1 MIAQFCDEINEIVEE
16 LKEDLSQKIPYWS
29 QIRTP
34 SELFDF
40 EQELQKTLNTLQ
52 ANIVRTVLEA
62 IHQDSEF
69 LIDCQKQALHQSGL
83 HSNGWRRVSVRTLSG
98 QKVRIQTLHSRKSKK
113 NFQKQKEK
121 QDVQKKTG
129 IIYPVLRRLGI
140 VRRTTPRMVAECNR
154 QMADGPSGAEA
165 EERLVSRE
173 IMCFQV
179 PMWFHLRDFASI
191 ALWQRKEAVSKLENV
206 LKIEPAP
213 LAGKRVVVGID
224 GGRLRIRTSKRED
237 DLSKGKEFTTN
248 KCEPKIF
255 VIYTIDKNGNKER
268 DREVIYD
275 GTIQGAEHLFALL
288 VLRLKQLGIAEAE
301 LLVITGDGAHWI
313 WKRSADLPVRLGLEK
328 VQVVEVVDFCHS
340 VSKLTKPAKLGIQ
353 GNEGATKWFKEMRK
367 LLKKGQVDT
376 VITALEKLDRKQ
388 DTEGEICKAIEYFQ
402 THKTRMQY
410 AQFRAE
416 GIPIGSGVIESAVR
430 RIINLRMNGA
440 SIFWLPESAES
451 VLYLRCQS
459 KSGRWVD
466 FVKSV
471 LTQWADD
478 MSLSLQQVQQ
488 IRQQIAS
495 RFLESHAPVWINS
508 REEIIKWAVNLLE
521 EDDALIV
528 DTETTGL
535 SSQDEII
542 QLAIL
547 DLDGKVLL
555 DTLLKPT
562 MPISSEAYELHG
574 IGSQSLKNAPSILEL
589 YDEIAN
595 LIRNRYLVAYN
606 AAFDQ
611 RLLTQTCNRHG
622 LPKFEVAGWYC
633 AMEKYTYF
641 RGKQDSEKDY
651 KSPSLISACT
661 QQGIIVDRAH
671 EAVQDCLLTLE
682 LIKSMA
688 NSARRGK

>member
-1 MIAQFCDEINEIVEE
+1 M
-16 LKEDLSQKIPYWS
+16 
-29 QIRTP
+29 
-34 SELFDF
+34 
-40 EQELQKTLNTLQ
+40 
-52 ANIVRTVLEA
+52 
-62 IHQDSEF
+62 
-69 LIDCQKQALHQSGL
+69 IDCQKQALRQMGVRSD
-83 HSNGWRRVSVRTLSG
+83 GWCRVSVRTFSG
-98 QKVRIQTLHSRKSKK
+98 QKVRIQTPHSRVSQK
-113 NFQKQKEK
+113 NFQKQTEK
-121 QDVQKKTG
+121 QDGQKGTH

-140 VRRTTPRMVAECNR
+140 VGRATPRMLAECSR
-154 QMADGPSGAEA
+154 QISDGPSRAEA
-165 EERLVSRE
+165 LERLSSYE
-173 IMCFQV
+173 IIFSKRLIWRYV
-179 PMWFHLRDFASI
+179 RDFTSI
-191 ALWQRKEAVSKLENV
+191 ALWQRQEAVSKLENV
-206 LKIEPAP
+206 QEIEPAP

-224 GGRLRIRTSKRED
+224 GGRLRIRTSKRKD
-237 DLSKGKEFTTN
+237 DLSEGREFTTN
-248 KCEPKIF
+248 ECEPKIF
-255 VIYTIDKNGNKER
+255 VIYTIDQNGQKER

-275 GTIQGAEHLFALL
+275 GTILAAEHLFALL
-288 VLRLKQLGIAEAE
+288 VLRLKQLGIAQAE

-328 VQVVEVVDFCHS
+328 VRMVEVVDFFHS

-353 GNEGATKWFKEMRK
+353 GHKESQKWFKEMRK

-376 VITALEKLDRKQ
+376 VITALQKLNDKQ

-430 RIINLRMNGA
+430 RIINLRMKGT
-440 SIFWLPESAES
+440 SIFWLPENAES

-471 LTQWADD
+471 LAQWADD
-478 MSLSLQQVQQ
+478 MSLSLQQVHQ
-488 IRQQIAS
+488 IREQIAS
-495 RFLESHAPVWINS
+495 RFLESHAPVWLNS

-521 EDDALIV
+521 DGDALVV

-535 SSQDEII
+535 SSNDEII

-574 IGSQSLKNAPSILEL
+574 IGYQSLKNAPSILDL
-589 YDEIAN
+589 YDKIAN

-611 RLLTQTCNRHG
+611 RLITQTCNRHG

-641 RGKQDSEKDY
+641 RGKHDGERNY

-671 EAVQDCLLTLE
+671 EAVKDCLLTLE

-688 NSARRGK
+688 NSDKRGK

>member
-1 MIAQFCDEINEIVEE
+1 MVAQFCDEINEIVEE
-16 LKEDLSQKIPYWS
+16 LKEELIPKMQDWS

-52 ANIVRTVLEA
+52 ANIVKKVLEA

-69 LIDCQKQALHQSGL
+69 LIDCQKQALRQMGVQSY
-83 HSNGWRRVSVRTLSG
+83 GWREVSVKTLSG
-98 QKVRIQTLHSRKSKK
+98 KEARIQTLYYRPRKKV
-113 NFQKQKEK
+113 FQKQPGKRLH
-121 QDVQKKTG
+121 QGRTG
-129 IIYPVLRRLGI
+129 IYPILRRLGI
-140 VRRTTPRMVAECNR
+140 VRRTTPRMLAECNR
-154 QMADGPSGAEA
+154 QIADGPSAAEA
-165 EERLVSRE
+165 KERLVSRE

-179 PMWFHLRDFASI
+179 PMWLQVRDFASI
-191 ALWQRKEAVSKLENV
+191 ALWQRKETVSKLEKV
-206 LKIEPAP
+206 QEIEPAP

-224 GGRLRIRTSKRED
+224 GGRLNIRTSKRNH
-237 DLSKGKEFTTN
+237 DLSEVKEYTTN
-248 KCEPKIF
+248 QCEPKIF
-255 VIYTIDKNGNKER
+255 VIYTIDKNGQKEC
-268 DREVIYD
+268 DRKVIYD
-275 GTIQGAEHLFALL
+275 GTIQGLEYLFSLL
-288 VLRLKQLGIAEAE
+288 VLRLKQLGIAKAE

-328 VQVVEVVDFCHS
+328 VPVVEVVDFFHS

-353 GNEGATKWFKEMRK
+353 EYEKQKQWFKEMRK
-367 LLKKGQVDT
+367 LLKKGQVDRI
-376 VITALEKLDRKQ
+376 ITSLQKLDGK
-388 DTEGEICKAIEYFQ
+388 DDIDGEICKAIEYFQ

-416 GIPIGSGVIESAVR
+416 GIPIGSGVIESGVR
-430 RIINLRMNGA
+430 RIINLRMKGT

-459 KSGRWVD
+459 QSGRWID

-471 LTQWADD
+471 LAQWADD
-478 MSLSLQQVQQ
+478 MSLSLQQVHQ
-488 IRQQIAS
+488 IRAQIAS
-495 RFLESHAPVWINS
+495 RFLESHPPVCINS
-508 REEIIKWAVNLLE
+508 RDEIIKWAVNLLE
-521 EDDALIV
+521 DGDALLV

-535 SSQDEII
+535 STNDEII

-555 DTLLKPT
+555 NTLLKPT
-562 MPISSEAYELHG
+562 VPISSEAYELHG
-574 IGSQSLKNAPSILEL
+574 IGYQSLKNAPNILDI
-589 YDEIAN
+589 YDDIAN

-611 RLLTQTCNRHG
+611 RLLTQTCNRYG

-641 RGKQDSEKDY
+641 RGKHDGEKDY
-651 KSPSLISACT
+651 KSQSLTSACT
-661 QQGIIVDRAH
+661 QQNIIVHTAH
-671 EAVQDCLLTLE
+671 EAVKDCLLTLE
-682 LIKSMA
+682 LIKSMT
-688 NSARRGK
+688 NQE